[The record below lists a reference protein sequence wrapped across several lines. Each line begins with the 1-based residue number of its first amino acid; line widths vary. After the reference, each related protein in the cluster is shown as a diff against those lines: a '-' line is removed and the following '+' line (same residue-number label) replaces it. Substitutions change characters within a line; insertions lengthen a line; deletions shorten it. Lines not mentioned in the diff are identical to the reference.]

1 MAIKAPD
8 TFLAIGHR
16 YFAAV
21 AAAGSIRAAS
31 RELNVAA
38 SAISRQLLLLEA
50 QLGLDLFER
59 HSRQLRLTTAGEVL
73 LAGLRSAHA
82 QHEAV
87 LDQLGALR
95 GLKRGRVRI
104 AAVESISV
112 SLLPA
117 LVIAFGDVYP
127 GIDLSVTVAGSDAVT
142 ELVRQHDADIG
153 FTFNPVSLEGLAVE
167 YTRDMQLGA
176 IMAPAHPLAKAT
188 KLTLAECLAHPVAWP
203 SRGLSLRAIL
213 DRALGSRRSVPQMRL
228 ECNSLRLMAALARD
242 ANCIAFQTV
251 IGIEDDLANG
261 TLVFVPLV
269 MRKLPLDQ
277 FMVVRRSGAKARP
290 AIDAFLAVARQHLAV
305 PRHVRK

>member
-1 MAIKAPD
+1 MAIKTPD
-8 TFLAIGHR
+8 SFLAIGHR

-73 LAGLRSAHA
+73 LAGLRNAHA
-82 QHEAV
+82 QHEAI
-87 LDQLGALR
+87 LDQLAALR

-104 AAVESISV
+104 SAVESISA

-117 LVIAFGDVYP
+117 LLIAFTDAYP

-142 ELVRQHDADIG
+142 ELVRQHEVDVG
-153 FTFNPVSLEGLAVE
+153 FTFNPGSLEGLEVE
-167 YTRDMQLGA
+167 FTRNMQLGA
-176 IMAPAHPLAKAT
+176 IMAPGHPLAKASR
-188 KLTLAECLAHPVAWP
+188 LTLADCLAHPVAWP

-213 DRALGSRRSVPQMRL
+213 DRALGSRQAIPHLRV
-228 ECNSLRLMAALARD
+228 ECNSLRMMAALARHG
-242 ANCIAFQTV
+242 NCIAFQTE
-251 IGIEDDLANG
+251 IGVEDDLAAG

-269 MRKLPLDQ
+269 VRKMPLDQ
-277 FMVVRRSGAKARP
+277 FMVVRRSGSKARP
-290 AIDAFLAVARQHLAV
+290 AIDAFLAVARQYLAT
-305 PRHVRK
+305 PIVRK